1 MAALL
6 GCPSLT
12 ARCGVAASQRV
23 RARAAAC
30 RVAPSAA
37 PTSVRPA
44 LAAAQLRSGFA
55 VTVAARRS
63 VRVVAARGQAGAARA
78 EAAAA
83 DAKSD
88 TAATLYLGLLF
99 GLWYAANILFNIWN
113 KQVLKAYTF
122 PITGT
127 FVQFGVGLCIAC
139 AMWLLRLKEAPKARL
154 VAAARR
160 RRGAPRSPRAR
171 TQPHWA
177 AAAHA

>member
-12 ARCGVAASQRV
+12 ARCSVAASQRV
-23 RARAAAC
+23 RVRAAAC

-37 PTSVRPA
+37 PSVRPA
-44 LAAAQLRSGFA
+44 LAAVQLRSGFA
-55 VTVAARRS
+55 SAVSARRS

-88 TAATLYLGLLF
+88 TANTLYLGLLF
-99 GLWYAANILFNIWN
+99 GMWYAANIFFNVWN

-127 FVQFGVGLCIAC
+127 FVQFGVGVCIAS
-139 AMWLLRLKEAPKARL
+139 AMWLFRLKEAPKAR
-154 VAAARR
+154 RR
-160 RRGAPRSPRAR
+160 
-171 TQPHWA
+171 
-177 AAAHA
+177 